1 MEWSAPVECRFD
13 GRELHGVVVRY
24 NDVSESYREMFAPGA
39 FGALPPAV
47 PLRIE
52 HDKALTIASAPVA
65 GDMAGVSLRCEIP
78 DGIRTLVRNDSLRGL
93 SCEFVAKR
101 QHRDS
106 NGIRVIEQAELRGVG
121 LVSRPAYRGSTIEL
135 RSTKMALMNAG
146 IAPRK
151 RHACECSGSECH
163 YASFTEQAL
172 EEEAASINAGRDVV
186 AFWGDYSNP
195 LGSTAKGT
203 VRVSWQAD
211 GETGSFD
218 IAIDLPDNDTGRRV
232 VDAAADSGV
241 VVRPYLD
248 QQRSIGQRIGE
259 VMAYSAIFVRGFQV
273 SATDSREG
281 WPEPE
286 ITLREKMAL
295 NEGLLTEEELE
306 LLEQNRQTGDD
317 GGPMFRA
324 ERRRVWL

>member
-1 MEWSAPVECRFD
+1 M
-13 GRELHGVVVRY
+13 VVRY
-24 NDVSESYREMFAPGA
+24 GDISPSYRETFAPGA
-39 FGALPPAV
+39 FSALPAAV

-52 HDKALTIASAPVA
+52 HDKSLTIASAPVV
-65 GDMAGVSLRCEIP
+65 GDSNGVSLRCDIP
-78 DGIRTLVRNDSLRGL
+78 DGVRTLVRNDSLRGL

-101 QHRDS
+101 QHRSAD
-106 NGIRVIEQAELRGVG
+106 GIRVIEQAELRGVG
-121 LVSRPAYRGSTIEL
+121 LVSRPAYRDSTIEL
-135 RSTKMALMNAG
+135 RSTKMALMRAG

-151 RHACECSGSECH
+151 KHSCECSGSDCH
-163 YASFTEQAL
+163 HATFTEQAL

-195 LGSTAKGT
+195 LASTAKGT
-203 VRVSWQAD
+203 VRVSWTAD

-218 IAIDLPDNDTGRRV
+218 IELDLPDNDTGRKV
-232 VDAAADSGV
+232 LDAAADSGV

-248 QQRSIGQRIGE
+248 QQRSVGQRIGE

-286 ITLREKMAL
+286 ISLREKMAL

-317 GGPMFRA
+317 DGPMMRA

>member
-1 MEWSAPVECRFD
+1 MERSAPVECRFD
-13 GRELHGVVVRY
+13 GRELVGTVIAY
-24 NDVSESYREMFAPGA
+24 GDVSPAYREVFAPGA
-39 FGALPPAV
+39 FGALPPSV
-47 PLRIE
+47 PLRVE

-65 GDMAGVSLRCEIP
+65 GDSSGVSLRCEIP

-101 QHRDS
+101 QHR
-106 NGIRVIEQAELRGVG
+106 NAQGIRVIEAAELRGVG

-135 RSTKMALMNAG
+135 RSTKMALLNAG

-163 YASFTEQAL
+163 YASFTPEAL

-195 LGSTAKGT
+195 LGSTSKGT
-203 VRVSWQAD
+203 VRVGWQAD

-218 IAIDLPDNDTGRRV
+218 IQLDLPDTDIGRTV
-232 VDAAADSGV
+232 LAASEDSGI

-248 QQRSIGQRIGE
+248 QQRSVGQRIGE

-286 ITLREKMAL
+286 ITLREKLAL
-295 NEGLLTEEELE
+295 NEGLLSPEELE

-317 GGPMFRA
+317 DGPLFRS